1 MQALASNAVENPGF
15 RLQSRQPSNKNRKIV
30 DTLSLLA
37 CHFLACPKMQST
49 FYVAAELVTLE
60 ILRSK
65 SSLDSICKLLPHPRT
80 EEIPLRVFKITNTE
94 SHDFNIKFHPKTS

>member
-15 RLQSRQPSNKNRKIV
+15 RLQSRQPSNKNRRIV
-30 DTLSLLA
+30 DTLLA

-65 SSLDSICKLLPHPRT
+65 SSLDSICKLLPRPRN
-80 EEIPLRVFKITNTE
+80 EEIPLRVVKITNTE